1 MINKQPQLQQQVNQP
16 TNEKVTTQ
24 MSEEE
29 ESVYKGFER
38 MQEVYNSAYV
48 NMLINSQTDENKQK
62 QFGNMIN
69 ILHGKLR
76 NKEVKIN
83 LLRLLTEF
91 LNCNYKKNNKNNK
104 FQYMNLDLKLQL

>member
-48 NMLINSQTDENKQK
+48 NMLINS
-62 QFGNMIN
+62 
-69 ILHGKLR
+69 
-76 NKEVKIN
+76 
-83 LLRLLTEF
+83 
-91 LNCNYKKNNKNNK
+91 
-104 FQYMNLDLKLQL
+104 